1 MAITNYRRGADF
13 ERAVRADLVEHG
25 YEVIRSAGSKTKVD
39 LVAIK
44 TGELLLIQCKLA
56 AGRLPSGEW
65 NRLRALSR
73 MCDARPVVAR
83 KVDGVVQPYYME
95 LLADAPEGRK
105 RDAGVC
111 WQPWSPDPL
120 GER

>member
-1 MAITNYRRGADF
+1 MSNYRRGADF
-13 ERAVRADLVEHG
+13 ERAVRADLVDHG

-44 TGELLLIQCKLA
+44 NGELLLIQCKLPNSQ
-56 AGRLPSGEW
+56 LPSSEW

-73 MCDARPVVAR
+73 MCAARPILALKIEGR
-83 KVDGVVQPYYME
+83 TRPYYRE
-95 LLADAPEGRK
+95 LWADAPEGRR
-105 RDAGVC
+105 RDLGVH
-111 WQPWSPDPL
+111 WNPWTPDPL